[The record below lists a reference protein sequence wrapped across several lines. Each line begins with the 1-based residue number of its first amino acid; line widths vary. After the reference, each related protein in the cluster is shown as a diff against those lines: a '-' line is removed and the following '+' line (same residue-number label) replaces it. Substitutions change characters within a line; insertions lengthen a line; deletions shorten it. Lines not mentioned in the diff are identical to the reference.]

1 METIVA
7 SLLCRSLGIVKC
19 LFKLLYY
26 LFFFFSLLY
35 KYIFFSH
42 DKTHFHKK
50 RFALIFGLV
59 LKVRVIGTRKWNT
72 SFTKTFQDI
81 WVKLKSS
88 FCVRQKMTVL

>member
-1 METIVA
+1 MVHFCVVVWVLLSVFSNFCIA
-7 SLLCRSLGIVKC
+7 S
-19 LFKLLYY
+19 
-26 LFFFFSLLY
+26 FFAIFS
-35 KYIFFSH
+35 INTFFSH

-50 RFALIFGLV
+50 SFALIFGLV

-88 FCVRQKMTVL
+88 FCVRQKRTVL

>member
-1 METIVA
+1 MSFQTFVLLVFLQ
-7 SLLCRSLGIVKC
+7 SLVLIH
-19 LFKLLYY
+19 
-26 LFFFFSLLY
+26 
-35 KYIFFSH
+35 FFSH

-50 RFALIFGLV
+50 SFALIFGLV

-88 FCVRQKMTVL
+88 FCVRQKRTVL